1 MTRPRP
7 SRVLLLLVLGL
18 AGPGWSQEDA
28 RTLLLQGRALQR
40 KGGGD
45 DPKAAV
51 AIFRRLIELVP
62 ESAEA
67 HLRLSE
73 ALQEW
78 GASDEAV
85 APAQRAT
92 ELAPRN
98 GEAWAHLALLQHRRL
113 QTNSAL
119 LPDAKKALESA
130 AALLPQEVEVWARL
144 GEVCEQGKDNE
155 GALKAWLKVGR
166 LRPQITFAWEKAAF
180 FAHTLNRQDG
190 KREAVMALCSA
201 KSPDSRHLRWLEDL
215 AREQLQAGYLGH
227 AEDSFR
233 LLARHF
239 PQEASVWENMALVQ
253 LNTSRFDEALKS
265 LREAE
270 RLRPTPRIGLN
281 VAFSM
286 LNLGD
291 LSGAEE
297 RLRRLY
303 QDATPGAEAEKLRSD
318 SRVLLASSLMLQGR
332 PKDLLDLLASGPD
345 PELQG
350 ELLGLRAQARIRTQD
365 WTGARADLRL
375 GIQKFPKAALFTQAA
390 AIPPKLFDEGF
401 FFRKDSR
408 KALEQLDLEAMAG
421 LWGEFR
427 RWDRCLETA
436 ERALKASPLRTVN
449 LMLLQSN
456 ALDQLDR
463 HPEAIKVLRQALLL
477 DPQHPTVQNNL
488 GYLLLEDGKDLT
500 EAARLIESSVRQEPD
515 NGSVLDSWGWVLFQ
529 QGKLAEAEKALR
541 KAAELSPFSPEVRK
555 HLGEVLLKLDRPR
568 EAVEQWER
576 ALAFVFP
583 ERKALARRLQQLQSQ
598 LARKENE
605 GKAGPDPD
613 IDPDGPEEERP

>member
-1 MTRPRP
+1 MTRPYL
-7 SRVLLLLVLGL
+7 SRCFLLLVLGL

-51 AIFRRLIELVP
+51 AIFRKLIELVP
-62 ESAEA
+62 DSAEA

-85 APAQRAT
+85 ESAKRAA

-119 LPDAKKALESA
+119 LPEAKKALESA

-144 GEVCEQGKDNE
+144 GEVCEQAKDNE

-180 FAHTLNRQDG
+180 FAHSLNRQDG

-265 LREAE
+265 LKEAE

-281 VAFSM
+281 LAFSQ

-291 LSGAEE
+291 LAGAEE

-303 QDATPGAEAEKLRSD
+303 MDASTGAEAEKLRAD

-332 PKDLLDLLASGPD
+332 PKDLLDLLSSGPD

-365 WTGARADLRL
+365 WTGARSDLRL
-375 GIQKFPKAALFTQAA
+375 GIQKFPKSAVFAQAA

-477 DPQHPTVQNNL
+477 DPRHPTVQNNL

-500 EAARLIESSVRQEPD
+500 EAARLIESSVQQEPD
-515 NGSVLDSWGWVLFQ
+515 NGSVLDSWGWVLFK
-529 QGKLAEAEKALR
+529 QGKLVEAEKALR
-541 KAAELSPFSPEVRK
+541 KAAELSPFSPEVRR
-555 HLGEVLLKLDRPR
+555 HLGEVLLKLERPR

-613 IDPDGPEEERP
+613 VDPDGPEEERP